1 MRLLL
6 LCALAL
12 GCARPDPSTEPIA
25 PYDPIPLVDPF
36 IGTGGVAARIVGL
49 NPGATTPFGFVQVGP
64 DTRHS
69 TRGQLG
75 FYHFGGYHYD
85 DDRIDG
91 FGHTHANGMGV
102 NDYGGVVVL
111 PRTRWDDTFTFA
123 TPRAAPFRHET
134 EVASPGYFE
143 VRLDDDGTRVQ
154 IAATTHGA
162 VHRYTFEDT
171 AGPIVMF
178 DLGYQL
184 GEVEIDGASV
194 ALAGDTL
201 RAYQLLLGG
210 YTRRAGG
217 LPHHVYATMD
227 PAPVASGVWTDE
239 LAPAAGTAIEGRE
252 AGIWMRFPPGTE
264 VVTMRVA
271 LSTTGP
277 EGAARNHAAE
287 VAGRSLEDVK
297 AAAEDAWRAAL
308 ATVRVRGGTDEERVT
323 FHTALYRAMIW
334 PQRFQDV
341 DGTYRGF
348 DGELHV
354 DPAPQYT
361 AYSLWDT
368 FRTVHPLLT
377 LAAPEQ
383 NEALIA
389 SLLRMADQGGDLP
402 RWPIAAGY
410 TSGMIGSPG
419 AIAVAEAAMKGL
431 DVGDPDRALDHAA
444 RAALGPRPNAGR
456 SSIEAYRELGWV
468 PHDEDGGAAS
478 KTIEYAWADHAIA
491 AWAERE
497 GRTDLVDAIAPQ
509 AGHWRNTWDPIDRFF
524 LGRDRSGAFQRRYNP
539 LVWTGDFIE
548 GTAWHYRFGAPFDL
562 DGMIAVQ
569 NDGDTDAFLADLG
582 AFWELAEAEDAGIAF
597 EAYYWHGNEPCLHYG
612 FLGSLAGDRAMSAR
626 NVDWIRRTR
635 YGTGPDGLNGN
646 DDAGTLSSWYV
657 LASSGFYP
665 IAGTTTYAVASP
677 IWERVEIGDYV
688 VRREGEGLVPAEIRL
703 GDEILEGGTFTHD
716 AWREAG
722 ELVFVFDDAR

>member
-184 GEVEIDGASV
+184 GEVGIDGASV

-323 FHTALYRAMIW
+323 FHTALYRAI
-334 PQRFQDV
+334 
-341 DGTYRGF
+341 
-348 DGELHV
+348 
-354 DPAPQYT
+354 
-361 AYSLWDT
+361 
-368 FRTVHPLLT
+368 
-377 LAAPEQ
+377 
-383 NEALIA
+383 I
-389 SLLRMADQGGDLP
+389 
-402 RWPIAAGY
+402 
-410 TSGMIGSPG
+410 
-419 AIAVAEAAMKGL
+419 
-431 DVGDPDRALDHAA
+431 
-444 RAALGPRPNAGR
+444 
-456 SSIEAYRELGWV
+456 
-468 PHDEDGGAAS
+468 
-478 KTIEYAWADHAIA
+478 
-491 AWAERE
+491 
-497 GRTDLVDAIAPQ
+497 
-509 AGHWRNTWDPIDRFF
+509 
-524 LGRDRSGAFQRRYNP
+524 
-539 LVWTGDFIE
+539 
-548 GTAWHYRFGAPFDL
+548 
-562 DGMIAVQ
+562 
-569 NDGDTDAFLADLG
+569 
-582 AFWELAEAEDAGIAF
+582 
-597 EAYYWHGNEPCLHYG
+597 
-612 FLGSLAGDRAMSAR
+612 
-626 NVDWIRRTR
+626 
-635 YGTGPDGLNGN
+635 
-646 DDAGTLSSWYV
+646 
-657 LASSGFYP
+657 
-665 IAGTTTYAVASP
+665 
-677 IWERVEIGDYV
+677 
-688 VRREGEGLVPAEIRL
+688 
-703 GDEILEGGTFTHD
+703 
-716 AWREAG
+716 
-722 ELVFVFDDAR
+722 